1 MVEQQDTPPENE
13 DDVLEGLGLRVPLF
27 THYRLCVRCG
37 GIGDHNSAGVCACD
51 HPRTILLRKVNRK
64 GRAVHKCGLCG
75 SVNPKA
81 SVVRRFYLTEDAIS
95 SVLSTALYQQLPGRV
110 LKQRRKP
117 KDGTISSVFGDLAET
132 ALTREKEK
140 IKQLLVFSDSR
151 QNAAYFAP
159 YLSLTYGDL
168 LAGNLML
175 RTVAQYREECLANRW
190 NLVDFNRRV
199 RRLINELGVLDGSVE
214 TLEELVWKW
223 IMREFTLQTGRF
235 SLQNMGLLVFQP
247 NFEQVENCELLWRFR
262 GGLQEVG
269 ITPEEAKILYSFLL
283 EQFRRNRAVEYP
295 ELVGPRDDFFLHPP
309 RTSRGGFWSKRPPG
323 IKAQPAGYSL
333 KGGWL
338 PAGSSS
344 NTRLDYLQKVLP
356 AGGRTT
362 SKVEAEGLLND
373 LWRTLLDQHSPLREY
388 IREETLVGQGKIYKL
403 HPSLFKVVPGD
414 FGPAFYRCD
423 TCYRITQFNLRGV
436 CPPAYRCSG
445 RLQSVDLNEELKDN
459 HYRRLHLEMKPEAMV
474 AHEHTAQLTTEYAAQ
489 VQTDF
494 IEGRINVLSCS
505 TTFELGVD
513 VGDLETVFMKNVPP
527 LVRQTTRSGR
537 VGREEAL
544 MLLPLP

>member
-1 MVEQQDTPPENE
+1 MWTVWFCQSQSQCCTP
-13 DDVLEGLGLRVPLF
+13 V
-27 THYRLCVRCG
+27 
-37 GIGDHNSAGVCACD
+37 
-51 HPRTILLRKVNRK
+51 
-64 GRAVHKCGLCG
+64 
-75 SVNPKA
+75 
-81 SVVRRFYLTEDAIS
+81 YLTEDAIS

-295 ELVGPRDDFFLHPP
+295 ELVGPRDDFFCTPE
-309 RTSRGGFWSKRPPG
+309 
-323 IKAQPAGYSL
+323 
-333 KGGWL
+333 
-338 PAGSSS
+338 
-344 NTRLDYLQKVLP
+344 P
-356 AGGRTT
+356 AGG
-362 SKVEAEGLLND
+362 
-373 LWRTLLDQHSPLREY
+373 
-388 IREETLVGQGKIYKL
+388 
-403 HPSLFKVVPGD
+403 D
-414 FGPAFYRCD
+414 FGAKG
-423 TCYRITQFNLRGV
+423 LR
-436 CPPAYRCSG
+436 A
-445 RLQSVDLNEELKDN
+445 
-459 HYRRLHLEMKPEAMV
+459 
-474 AHEHTAQLTTEYAAQ
+474 
-489 VQTDF
+489 
-494 IEGRINVLSCS
+494 
-505 TTFELGVD
+505 
-513 VGDLETVFMKNVPP
+513 
-527 LVRQTTRSGR
+527 
-537 VGREEAL
+537 
-544 MLLPLP
+544 